1 MRWILIVE
9 NTLNKLNE
17 IAHLPLGIEFDYNLI
32 LQEIENLP
40 YKLEK
45 YRSALSNDKIMDIH
59 DEELWDS
66 IALYSIDGNV
76 RSNPAELW
84 TGDFVKTDAIKLC
97 PYLDSVLHSVGG
109 GKLLARIE
117 VFSKGGSAGWH
128 SHVKEAGQPEWISVW
143 NLPIIMPKES
153 KYSVISYMDY
163 RGSDYL
169 KPIKV
174 YEQWYEPGKLYCLN
188 SYHYHNAFNYSDEPM
203 IMIRFYVDTRDT
215 RVQTILQNS
224 IDTYK
229 DELILTYEEYIS
241 SLGNS

>member
-1 MRWILIVE
+1 MY
-9 NTLNKLNE
+9 KLNE
-17 IAHLPLGIEFDYNLI
+17 IAHLPLGIQFDHNLI

-40 YKLEK
+40 YKLKK
-45 YRSALSNDKIMDIH
+45 YRSALSNDRIMDIH
-59 DEELWDS
+59 DEERWDS

-76 RSNPAELW
+76 KSNPAEPW
-84 TGDFVKTDAIKLC
+84 TGNFIKTNAIKLC
-97 PYLDSVLHSVGG
+97 PYLDSVLQSVGG

-163 RGSDYL
+163 RGSDYS

-174 YEQWYEPGKLYCLN
+174 YEQWYEPGKIYCLN
-188 SYHYHNAFNYSDEPM
+188 SYHYHNAFNYSEDPM
-203 IMIRFYVDTRDT
+203 IMIRFYVDIRDAA
-215 RVQTILQNS
+215 VQTILQQS
-224 IDTYK
+224 IDAYK
-229 DELILTYEEYIS
+229 EDLILTYEEYIS
-241 SLGNS
+241 SLDDS

>member
-1 MRWILIVE
+1 VE

-17 IAHLPLGIEFDYNLI
+17 IAHLPLGIKFDHNLI

-203 IMIRFYVDTRDT
+203 IMVRFYVDTRDT

>member
-1 MRWILIVE
+1 ME
-9 NTLNKLNE
+9 NILNKLNE
-17 IAHLPLGIEFDYNLI
+17 IAHLPLGIEFDHNLI

-59 DEELWDS
+59 DEERWDS

-84 TGDFVKTDAIKLC
+84 TGDFVKTNAIKLC
-97 PYLDSVLHSVGG
+97 PYLDSVLQSVGG

-174 YEQWYEPGKLYCLN
+174 YEEWYEPGKMYCLN
-188 SYHYHNAFNYSDEPM
+188 SYHYHNAFNYSDDPM
-203 IMIRFYVDTRDT
+203 IMVRFYVDTRDT
-215 RVQTILQNS
+215 LVQTILERS
-224 IDTYK
+224 IKAYK
-229 DELILTYEEYIS
+229 NDLIPTYEEYIS
-241 SLGNS
+241 SLGDS

>member
-1 MRWILIVE
+1 MVE

-17 IAHLPLGIEFDYNLI
+17 IAHLPLGIKFDNNLI

-59 DEELWDS
+59 DEERWDS

-76 RSNPAELW
+76 KSNPAEPW
-84 TGDFVKTDAIKLC
+84 TGNFVKTDAIKLC
-97 PYLDSVLHSVGG
+97 PYLDSVLQSVGG

-128 SHVKEAGQPEWISVW
+128 SHVKEAGQPDWISVW
-143 NLPIIMPKES
+143 NFPLIMPKKS

-163 RGSDYL
+163 RGSDYS

-174 YEQWYEPGKLYCLN
+174 YEEWYEPGMIYCLN
-188 SYHYHNAFNYSDEPM
+188 SYHYHNAFNYSEEPM
-203 IMIRFYVDTRDT
+203 VMVRFYVDKRDAL
-215 RVQTILQNS
+215 VQTILERS
-224 IDTYK
+224 IKAYK
-229 DELILTYEEYIS
+229 NDLIPTYEEYIS
-241 SLGNS
+241 SLGGS

>member
-1 MRWILIVE
+1 MEI
-9 NTLNKLNE
+9 TLYKLNE
-17 IAHLPLGIEFDYNLI
+17 IAHLPLGIEFDHNLI
-32 LQEIENLP
+32 LQEIEKLP

-45 YRSALSNDKIMDIH
+45 YRSALSNDRIMDIH
-59 DEELWDS
+59 DEERWDS

-76 RSNPAELW
+76 KSNPAEPW
-84 TGDFVKTDAIKLC
+84 TGNFVKTDAIKLC
-97 PYLDSVLHSVGG
+97 PYLDSVLQSVGG

-143 NLPIIMPKES
+143 NLPIMMPKES

-163 RGSDYL
+163 RGSDYS

-174 YEQWYEPGKLYCLN
+174 YEQWYKPGNLYCLN
-188 SYHYHNAFNYSDEPM
+188 SYHYHNAFNYSEDPM
-203 IMIRFYVDTRDT
+203 LMIRFYVDTRDT
-215 RVQTILQNS
+215 LVQTILQQS

-229 DELILTYEEYIS
+229 EELIPTYEEYIS

>member
-1 MRWILIVE
+1 ME

-17 IAHLPLGIEFDYNLI
+17 IAHLPLGIEFDQNLI
-32 LQEIENLP
+32 LQEIEKLP

-45 YRSALSNDKIMDIH
+45 YRSALSNDRIMDIH
-59 DEELWDS
+59 DEERWDS

-76 RSNPAELW
+76 KSNPAEPW

-97 PYLDSVLHSVGG
+97 PYLDSVLQSVGG

-143 NLPIIMPKES
+143 NLPIIMPKDS

-174 YEQWYEPGKLYCLN
+174 YEELYKPGNLYCLN
-188 SYHYHNAFNYSDEPM
+188 SYHYHNAFNYGDDPM
-203 IMIRFYVDTRDT
+203 IMIRFYVDIRDIL
-215 RVQTILQNS
+215 VQTLLEQS
-224 IDTYK
+224 IKVYK
-229 DELILTYEEYIS
+229 GELIPTYEEYIS
-241 SLGNS
+241 ALGDS

>member
-1 MRWILIVE
+1 ME
-9 NTLNKLNE
+9 NILNKLNE
-17 IAHLPLGIEFDYNLI
+17 IAHLPLGIEFDHNLI

-59 DEELWDS
+59 DEERWDS

-84 TGDFVKTDAIKLC
+84 TGDFVKTNAIKLC
-97 PYLDSVLHSVGG
+97 PYLDSVLQSVGG

-203 IMIRFYVDTRDT
+203 IMVRFYVDARDT

-229 DELILTYEEYIS
+229 DELILTYEEYTS

>member
-1 MRWILIVE
+1 MQWILIVE

-17 IAHLPLGIEFDYNLI
+17 IAHLPLGIEFDQNLI
-32 LQEIENLP
+32 LQEIEKLP

-45 YRSALSNDKIMDIH
+45 YRSALSNDRIMDIH
-59 DEELWDS
+59 DEERWDS

-76 RSNPAELW
+76 KSNPAEPW

-97 PYLDSVLHSVGG
+97 PYLDSILQSVGG

-143 NLPIIMPKES
+143 NLPIMMPKES

-169 KPIKV
+169 NPIKV
-174 YEQWYEPGKLYCLN
+174 YEKWYKPGSIYCLN
-188 SYHYHNAFNYSDEPM
+188 SYHYHNAFNYSDNPM
-203 IMIRFYVDTRDT
+203 IMVRFYVDTRDT
-215 RVQTILQNS
+215 LVQTLLEQS
-224 IDTYK
+224 IKAYK
-229 DELILTYEEYIS
+229 EELIPTYEEYIS
-241 SLGNS
+241 SLGDS

>member
-1 MRWILIVE
+1 M
-9 NTLNKLNE
+9 NKLNE
-17 IAHLPLGIEFDYNLI
+17 IAHLPLVIEFDHNLI

-45 YRSALSNDKIMDIH
+45 YRSALSNDRIMDIH
-59 DEELWDS
+59 DEERWDS
-66 IALYSIDGNV
+66 IALYSINGNV
-76 RSNPAELW
+76 RSNPAEPW

-97 PYLDSVLHSVGG
+97 PYLDSVLQSVGG

-174 YEQWYEPGKLYCLN
+174 YEERYEPGKLYCLN
-188 SYHYHNAFNYSDEPM
+188 SYHYHNAFNYSDDPM

-215 RVQTILQNS
+215 LVQTILHHS

-229 DELILTYEEYIS
+229 GELILTYEEYIS
-241 SLGNS
+241 SLDNS